1 MNILLLCFVV
11 AFAAADVPVNDS
23 VCTEHASE
31 DPSASSV
38 DRSVQEVESG
48 GVVLLSKREVLSKAV
63 FNHDVSE
70 TQHSEKETHT
80 GGDGIMVFSA
90 TSAFASL
97 TNWTHRAKNSLL
109 SAIAA
114 PSSLDVAEASK
125 PSSSG
130 TLFLLL
136 VVVCGMVLACLVW
149 QLQGR
154 DRKHEIYEAEEQED
168 EWKNEAWVKGHRIE
182 NPRDVYASHLA
193 AHLAQGGQQNSYRGS
208 DTKYQDAWTR
218 DPARPAAAPASSSHA
233 PQQTWVAPSHQI
245 MDLGIESGISRG
257 AGAAASGAGAAV
269 SSAAAAA
276 RSTGELAGN
285 VAGDIGHH
293 GHQVAHSID
302 KRTGKVFKRLTT
314 SIGNLGDKA
323 QNRWEDAR
331 ARSLG

>member
-11 AFAAADVPVNDS
+11 AFAATDVTVNDS
-23 VCTEHASE
+23 VCTEHDSE
-31 DPSASSV
+31 EPSASSV

-70 TQHSEKETHT
+70 TKHIEKETHT
-80 GGDGIMVFSA
+80 GGDGMVFSA
-90 TSAFASL
+90 TSALASL
-97 TNWTHRAKNSLL
+97 TNWTHRATHSLL

-114 PSSLDVAEASK
+114 PSSRDVAETSK
-125 PSSSG
+125 GSSSG

-136 VVVCGMVLACLVW
+136 VAVCGMVLACLVW

-154 DRKHEIYEAEEQED
+154 NRKHEIYEAEEQEE
-168 EWKNEAWVKGHRIE
+168 EWKNEAWVKGDRMQ
-182 NPRDVYASHLA
+182 NPRDLYAAHLA
-193 AHLAQGGQQNSYRGS
+193 AHLAQGGQEDGYRGS
-208 DTKYQDAWTR
+208 DTNYQDAWMR
-218 DPARPAAAPASSSHA
+218 GPARSAAAPASSSHA
-233 PQQTWVAPSHQI
+233 PQQTWVAPSHQL
-245 MDLGIESGISRG
+245 MNLGIESGISRG

-269 SSAAAAA
+269 STAAAAA

-293 GHQVAHSID
+293 GQKVVHEID
-302 KRTGKVFKRLTT
+302 KKTGKVLKRLTNT
-314 SIGNLGDKA
+314 VSHAADKA
-323 QNRWEDAR
+323 QNRWEEAR